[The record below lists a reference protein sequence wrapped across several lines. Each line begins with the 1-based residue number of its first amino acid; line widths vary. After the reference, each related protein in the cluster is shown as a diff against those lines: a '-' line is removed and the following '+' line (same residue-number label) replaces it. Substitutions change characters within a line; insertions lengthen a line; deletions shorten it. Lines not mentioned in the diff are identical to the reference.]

1 MVVTVLDSQKDF
13 YSLSTMAAK
22 MAHLQSVGMLTG
34 NENII
39 NINTDNYVD
48 HEHPHYIEKVTIED
62 VACEYLNIR

>member
-1 MVVTVLDSQKDF
+1 
-13 YSLSTMAAK
+13 

-39 NINTDNYVD
+39 NINTDNYVN
-48 HEHPHYIEKVTIED
+48 HENPHYIEKVTIED